1 MNKSLLVIFDIVI
14 FMLSKKS
21 KYAIK
26 ALVSL
31 AKHFGEGGPLK
42 ISTIAEEEK
51 IPRKF
56 LESIL
61 VELRNNGLVHSKMG
75 ASGGYSLAKH
85 PEEIVL
91 SQIIRIS
98 GGPIAML
105 PCVSLNFYESCEE
118 CSNEQICGL
127 RDVILEV
134 REATIKILSK
144 TSLFDIVQREVIL
157 KSKFGL
163 N

>member
-1 MNKSLLVIFDIVI
+1 
-14 FMLSKKS
+14 MLSKKS

-26 ALVSL
+26 ALVCL
-31 AKHFGEGGPLK
+31 AKHYEEKTPLK
-42 ISTIAEEEK
+42 ISTIAEEEH

-56 LESIL
+56 LEAIL
-61 VELRNNGLVHSKMG
+61 VELRNNGLLHSRMG
-75 ASGGYSLAKH
+75 ASGGYLLAKH

-91 SQIIRIS
+91 SHVVRIS

-105 PCVSLNFYESCEE
+105 PCVSLNFYEKCEE
-118 CSNEQICGL
+118 CPKEETCGL

-144 TSLFDIVQREVIL
+144 TSLADVLLREETL
-157 KSKFGL
+157 KKKV
-163 N
+163 

>member
-1 MNKSLLVIFDIVI
+1 
-14 FMLSKKS
+14 MLSKKS

-31 AKHFGEGGPLK
+31 AKHFGDGTPLK
-42 ISTIAEEEK
+42 ISTIAEEEN

-75 ASGGYSLAKH
+75 ATGGYTLAKH

-91 SQIIRIS
+91 SHVIRIS

-118 CSNEQICGL
+118 CPNEQICGL

-144 TSLFDIVQREVIL
+144 TSLSDILHREEVL
-157 KSKFGL
+157 KNQIDL

>member
-1 MNKSLLVIFDIVI
+1 
-14 FMLSKKS
+14 MLSKKS

-31 AKHFGEGGPLK
+31 AKHFGDSSPVK
-42 ISTIAEEEK
+42 ISTIAEEEN

-56 LESIL
+56 LEAIL

-75 ASGGYSLAKH
+75 ALGGYTLAKH

-105 PCVSLNFYESCEE
+105 PCVSLNFYETCDECPNEE
-118 CSNEQICGL
+118 ICGL

-144 TSLFDIVQREVIL
+144 TSLSDILRREKVL
-157 KSKFGL
+157 KSKVI
-163 N
+163 

>member
-1 MNKSLLVIFDIVI
+1 
-14 FMLSKKS
+14 MLSKKS

-26 ALVSL
+26 ALICL
-31 AKHFGEGGPLK
+31 AKKYENKTLVK
-42 ISTIAEEEK
+42 ISEISEEEK

-56 LESIL
+56 LEAIL
-61 VELRNNGLVHSKMG
+61 VELRNNGLLHSKMG
-75 ASGGYSLAKH
+75 ANGGYTLAKH

-91 SQIIRIS
+91 SHIIRIS

-118 CSNEQICGL
+118 CVNESTCGL

-134 REATIKILSK
+134 REATIRILSK
-144 TSLFDIVQREVIL
+144 TSLSDILLREETL
-157 KSKFGL
+157 KKKF
-163 N
+163 NII

>member
-1 MNKSLLVIFDIVI
+1 
-14 FMLSKKS
+14 MLSKKS

-31 AKHFGEGGPLK
+31 AKHFGDGTPLK
-42 ISTIAEEEK
+42 ISTIAEEEN

-56 LESIL
+56 LEAIL

-75 ASGGYSLAKH
+75 ATGGYTLAKH

-91 SQIIRIS
+91 SHVIRIS

-118 CSNEQICGL
+118 CPNEQICGL

-144 TSLFDIVQREVIL
+144 TSLSDILYREEVL
-157 KSKFGL
+157 KNQLDL

>member
-1 MNKSLLVIFDIVI
+1 
-14 FMLSKKS
+14 MLSKKS

-31 AKHFGEGGPLK
+31 AKHFGDGTPLK
-42 ISTIAEEEK
+42 ISTIAEEEN

-56 LESIL
+56 LEAIL

-75 ASGGYSLAKH
+75 ATGGYTLAKH

-91 SQIIRIS
+91 SHVIRIS

-118 CSNEQICGL
+118 CPNEQICGL

-144 TSLFDIVQREVIL
+144 TSLSDILHREEVL
-157 KSKFGL
+157 KNQIDL

>member
-1 MNKSLLVIFDIVI
+1 
-14 FMLSKKS
+14 MLSKKS

-26 ALVSL
+26 ALVCL
-31 AKHFGEGGPLK
+31 AKHYEEKTPLK
-42 ISTIAEEEK
+42 ISTIAEEEN

-61 VELRNNGLVHSKMG
+61 VELRNNGLLHSRMG
-75 ASGGYSLAKH
+75 ANGGYVLAKH

-91 SQIIRIS
+91 SHVIRIS

-105 PCVSLNFYESCEE
+105 PCVSLNFYEKCEE
-118 CSNEQICGL
+118 CPTEETCGL

-144 TSLFDIVQREVIL
+144 TSLADIL
-157 KSKFGL
+157 KREESLKKKLGIK
-163 N
+163 

>member
-1 MNKSLLVIFDIVI
+1 
-14 FMLSKKS
+14 MLSKKS

-31 AKHFGEGGPLK
+31 AKHFGDGSPLK

-75 ASGGYSLAKH
+75 ASGGYTLAKH

-91 SQIIRIS
+91 SHVIRIS

-105 PCVSLNFYESCEE
+105 PCVSLNFYERCEE
-118 CSNEQICGL
+118 CVDEQICGL
-127 RDVILEV
+127 REVVLEV

-144 TSLFDIVQREVIL
+144 TSLSDVLRREQRL
-157 KSKFGL
+157 KNQLGL
-163 N
+163 S

>member
-1 MNKSLLVIFDIVI
+1 
-14 FMLSKKS
+14 MLSKKS

-31 AKHFGEGGPLK
+31 AKHFGDGTPLK
-42 ISTIAEEEK
+42 ISTIAEEEN

-56 LESIL
+56 LEAIL

-91 SQIIRIS
+91 SHVIRIS

-105 PCVSLNFYESCEE
+105 PCVSLNFYERCEE
-118 CSNEQICGL
+118 CVNEEICGL

-144 TSLFDIVQREVIL
+144 TSLADLLKREELL
-157 KSKFGL
+157 KSKL
-163 N
+163 NS

>member
-1 MNKSLLVIFDIVI
+1 
-14 FMLSKKS
+14 MLSKKS

-31 AKHFGEGGPLK
+31 AKHYGKGVPLK
-42 ISTIAEEEK
+42 ISTISEEEK

-56 LESIL
+56 LEAIL

-91 SQIIRIS
+91 SHVIRIS

-118 CSNEQICGL
+118 CVNEEICGL

-144 TSLFDIVQREVIL
+144 TSLADLLRREDVL
-157 KSKFGL
+157 KAKFTS
-163 N
+163 

>member
-1 MNKSLLVIFDIVI
+1 
-14 FMLSKKS
+14 MLSKKS

-31 AKHFGEGGPLK
+31 AKHFGDSSPVK
-42 ISTIAEEEK
+42 ISTIAGEEN

-56 LESIL
+56 LEAIL

-75 ASGGYSLAKH
+75 ALGGYTLAKH

-105 PCVSLNFYESCEE
+105 PCVSLNFYETCDECPNEE
-118 CSNEQICGL
+118 ICGL

-144 TSLFDIVQREVIL
+144 TSLSDILRREKVL
-157 KSKFGL
+157 KSKVI
-163 N
+163 

>member
-1 MNKSLLVIFDIVI
+1 
-14 FMLSKKS
+14 MLSKKS

-31 AKHFGEGGPLK
+31 AKHYKKGAPLK
-42 ISTIAEEEK
+42 ISTIAEEQN
-51 IPRKF
+51 IPKKF
-56 LESIL
+56 LEAIL
-61 VELRNNGLVHSKMG
+61 VELRNNALVHSKMG
-75 ASGGYSLAKH
+75 ASGGYTLAKH

-91 SQIIRIS
+91 SHVIRIS

-118 CSNEQICGL
+118 CVHEEICGL
-127 RDVILEV
+127 RDVILDV

-144 TSLFDIVQREVIL
+144 TSLADLLRREDVL
-157 KSKFGL
+157 KAKFTS
-163 N
+163 

>member
-1 MNKSLLVIFDIVI
+1 
-14 FMLSKKS
+14 MLSKKS

-31 AKHFGEGGPLK
+31 AKHFGDGRPVK
-42 ISTIAEEEK
+42 ISTIAVEEN

-56 LESIL
+56 LEAIL
-61 VELRNNGLVHSKMG
+61 VELRNNGFVHSKMG
-75 ASGGYSLAKH
+75 ASGGYNLAKH

-91 SQIIRIS
+91 SQVIRIS

-118 CSNEQICGL
+118 CVNEEICGL

-134 REATIKILSK
+134 REATIRILSK
-144 TSLFDIVQREVIL
+144 TSLADVLKREEIL
-157 KSKFGL
+157 KARLKL
-163 N
+163 